1 MREIGNMLVGRSV
14 IIDVIILTA
23 FKRIKYDASD
33 KQKIELFGSLFRGR
47 SDVYARRWE
56 KDGKSGYSPAYE
68 FDWNEFMSH
77 KRLGGSFKDFKNKS
91 LLPLTEVVIR
101 KHLIGQEVVGIY
113 PILLDNTSYFL
124 AADFDGETWKKEA
137 GAFIDACANAGL
149 ISYLERSR
157 SGCGGHVWIFFSEPY
172 PCFRSR
178 QIGFELIRRALNVSE
193 FEKEIGFDRFFPNQD
208 TLMQGG
214 FGNLIALPFQGKS
227 VAKENTL
234 FLDPLMEK
242 PVVDQWG
249 VLEHAKRYSTEEMNV
264 VHQGLFEQS
273 ANVLKQTAT
282 SGYALTVLVG
292 NQIAID
298 RSQLTPELTNFL
310 KVELNFINTEYL
322 TKRSLGKS
330 TFHVQKYL
338 KLIEESKNVVFLPR
352 GFLNKLVVF
361 LDVNAIKYSV
371 RLEHAVLDEIISDS
385 SITLT
390 PNQAIAVDSA
400 LAHEQG
406 VIVAPSGSGKT
417 IIDFEIIA
425 RRKLPAL
432 ILVHRKQILDQWV
445 ERIQTF
451 LGIPKTQIGQY
462 SGSKKKIG
470 KQITVG
476 LLQSLARNTNLS
488 EFRNKFGTV
497 IVDECHHIPAS
508 TFRQVVTQF
517 NPAYLYGLTATPK
530 RKHNDE
536 KLIYVFIGDI
546 ISRIETTDFKAMS
559 TVIARSPDVIVK
571 TTSISLPFKFKTD
584 LFQLLSKV
592 ICFDTGR
599 NLLIVEGI
607 VEQVTN
613 NHKVLV
619 LSERKEHLD
628 VINLYLKG
636 QCETIVV
643 SGDDSARARKSKI
656 GQIEG
661 GHYQAILSTGQFFG
675 EGIDIR
681 GITCLILAFPF
692 SFEGKLM
699 QYIGRLRD
707 SDSQKLIIDYRDKDI
722 PFLERQ
728 FKQRERYYKK
738 HCKILNKR

>member
-1 MREIGNMLVGRSV
+1 MTL
-14 IIDVIILTA
+14 
-23 FKRIKYDASD
+23 SD
-33 KQKIELFGSLFRGR
+33 KQKIELFRKFFHGR
-47 SDVYARRWE
+47 TDIYARRWE

-77 KRLGGSFKDFKNKS
+77 KRLGGSFKDFKNKHLS
-91 LLPLTEVVIR
+91 PLTELVVR
-101 KHLIGQEVVGIY
+101 KHLIGQDVIGIY
-113 PILLDNTSYFL
+113 PILPDNSSYFL

-137 GAFIDACANAGL
+137 DAFIEICTKAGL
-149 ISYLERSR
+149 TVYLERSR

-172 PCFRSR
+172 PCYRSR
-178 QIGFELIRRALNVSE
+178 QIGFELIRRTFNASE
-193 FEKEIGFDRFFPNQD
+193 FEKDVGFDRFFPNQD
-208 TLMQGG
+208 TLSQGG

-227 VAKENTL
+227 VAEGNTL
-234 FLDPLMEK
+234 FLDPLTEK

-249 VLEHAKRYSTEEMNV
+249 FLEHTKRYSKEEMNA
-264 VHQGLFEQS
+264 VHRRLFEKNENALAQTTTTR
-273 ANVLKQTAT
+273 NVI
-282 SGYALTVLVG
+282 ALSIG

-298 RSQLTPELTNFL
+298 RSQITQELKNFL
-310 KVELNFINTEYL
+310 KEELNFINTEYL

-330 TFHVQKYL
+330 VYRVPKYF
-338 KLIEESKNVVFLPR
+338 KLIEESENAVSLPR
-352 GFLNKLVVF
+352 GFLNKLTPF
-361 LDVNAIKYSV
+361 LEEHSIHYSV
-371 RLEHAVLDEIISDS
+371 RHEHTVLDEILFDN
-385 SITLT
+385 SIVLT
-390 PNQAIAVDSA
+390 PNQARAVGSA
-400 LAHEQG
+400 VGHDQG

-417 IIDFEIIA
+417 IIGLEIIA

-432 ILVHRKQILDQWV
+432 ILVHRKQILDQWI

-451 LGIPKTQIGQY
+451 LGIPKSQIGQY

-488 EFRNKFGTV
+488 ELRNNFGTV

-508 TFRQVVTQF
+508 TFRQVIIQF

-546 ISRIETTDFKAMS
+546 ISRVETTDFKPES
-559 TVIARSPDVIVK
+559 VVIAQPPEVIVRP
-571 TTSISLPFKFKTD
+571 TGISLPFKFKTD

-599 NLLIVEGI
+599 NRLIVEDI

-613 NHKVLV
+613 HHKVLV

-681 GITCLILAFPF
+681 GMSCLILAFPF

-707 SDSQKLIIDYRDKDI
+707 SGSQKLIIDYRDKDI